1 MPRMN
6 ILSKSEQEKFNT
18 PPIFTGYERKQFFTL
33 TKPLEEVAE
42 TLRTS
47 STRIGFVL
55 SCGYFKAA
63 KKFFRPKDFQRNDI
77 GYVARS
83 LSLASE
89 QFVPEHYVQSTR
101 QWHQDIIL
109 EFYGYRRFD
118 KNALKILE
126 QEILFMIR
134 SQLKPK
140 LIFWCCID
148 ILIRERIQIPPYFQ
162 LSELILNAVNQRKKE
177 LIAVIRCQLSVE
189 TKSLLDGLF
198 TQEKEIPY
206 TRYKLT
212 LLKKLSQS
220 KKPTQIKERASDLL
234 YVSELYN
241 NLKPLISILGLKYE
255 GIRYFAN
262 SVIKSDIFQLNQR
275 REEDRY
281 IHVVAFIAHQYYR
294 LQDNLV
300 DTLLTAVKSFENGA
314 KRDHKEWCYGQR
326 KNQHQFF
333 KILTSSVDKKV
344 FGFVR
349 QVRDIIDNN
358 DTDAGKL
365 ALIRNLLEIN
375 HTGFSNVER
384 EWNDFKSG
392 LDSGTDDPR
401 YYDILEERS
410 LRLQNRVGPIL
421 KALDFQYEA
430 GAHFI
435 TDAIEHFRKN
445 NGVIRNNAPVS
456 FLEDAEQKAVADNG
470 IFRPS
475 LYKVLLFMHVADAIK
490 SGQIN
495 LEYSYKYRSL
505 DEYLIAKNRWDAE
518 KKDLLH
524 RAELEDF
531 EYCKPVLKQLEH
543 ALSMQY
549 KNTNDHIQNN
559 DNSYFKVRTNDNFT
573 IATPKQ
579 EDEATD
585 LLKTYFP
592 DRHFV
597 PLPEILSTVN
607 AYTAF
612 LREFQHWQQRY
623 TKGRTDDK
631 ILYAGIIGLG
641 CAIGIPKMSR
651 ISKLINESAL
661 QHAVNWYFSLE
672 NIRSANDCIVR
683 CMDRMELPNIY
694 RKNQNTLHTASD
706 GQKFEVKTDSLN
718 ANYSFKYFGK
728 GQGVTANTFIDER
741 NLLWHSLV
749 FSASERESAYVIDGL
764 MHNDVIKSDIHSTDT
779 HGYSEA
785 IFATTHL
792 LGFSYA
798 PRIKNLKKQTL
809 YIYRSGKYNHQTAWA
824 VQPTKYVNE
833 ALIEECW
840 DDILRLVTTIKLK
853 ESSASDIFRRLNS
866 YSKQHKLYQALKSYG
881 QIIKSNFI
889 LRYIDDVEL
898 RQAIEK
904 QLNKVEL
911 ANRFTRAIAVGNPRE
926 FTQGDKEEQEIAESC
941 NRLIKNAI
949 ICWNYLYLSQ
959 KLEGIDTTE
968 QQDKLLLAISSHSPM
983 SWAHTNLLGEY
994 DFSDEKLKDTAG
1006 IRLPKFSA

>member
-1 MPRMN
+1 MN
-6 ILSKSEQEKFNT
+6 ILNKTEQEMFDNPPLFNS
-18 PPIFTGYERKQFFTL
+18 GERKRFFNFPNFL
-33 TKPLEEVAE
+33 KEKAA
-42 TLRTS
+42 TLRKP
-47 STRIGFVL
+47 STKVGFL
-55 SCGYFKAA
+55 LTCGYFKAA
-63 KKFFRPKDFQRNDI
+63 KKFFRPEDFHQNDI
-77 GYVARS
+77 AYVTRS
-83 LSLASE
+83 LNLESK
-89 QFVPEHYVQSTR
+89 QFAPEHYVQSTR

-109 EFYGYRRFD
+109 EFYGYRRFGE
-118 KNALKILE
+118 NALRIIE
-126 QEILFMIR
+126 HEISSMMR

-140 LIFWCCID
+140 LIFWRCID

-162 LSELILNAVNQRKKE
+162 LSELILKAVNQRRKE
-177 LIAVIRCQLSVE
+177 LTAVIRRELSAE
-189 TKSLLDGLF
+189 AKSLLDGLF
-198 TQEKEIPY
+198 AQKAETLY
-206 TRYKLT
+206 ARYKLT

-220 KKPTQIKERASDLL
+220 TKPNQIKERAYDLL
-234 YVSELYN
+234 YISELYD
-241 NLKPLISILGLKYE
+241 NLKPLILVLGLGYE

-262 SVIKSDIFQLNQR
+262 AVIKSDIFQLNQR

-281 IHVVAFIAHQYYR
+281 VHVVAFITHQYYR

-314 KRDHKEWCYGQR
+314 KRDHKEWCYKQR
-326 KNQHQFF
+326 KTQHQSL
-333 KILTSSVDKKV
+333 KILASSVDEKV
-344 FGFVR
+344 FGFIS
-349 QVRDIIDNN
+349 QIRDIIDND

-365 ALIRNLLEIN
+365 ALIKNLLETN
-375 HTGFSNVER
+375 QTGFSDVER
-384 EWNDFKSG
+384 EWHDFKSG
-392 LDSGTDDPR
+392 FDSGTDDPR

-410 LRLQNRVGPIL
+410 LRLQNRISPIL
-421 KALDFQYEA
+421 KALNFQYEA
-430 GAHFI
+430 GAQPI
-435 TDAIEHFRKN
+435 ADAMEYFRKN
-445 NGVIRNNAPVS
+445 HGVIRNNAPLN
-456 FLEDAEQKAVADNG
+456 FLEDAEQKAVASNG

-475 LYKVLLFMHVADAIK
+475 LYKVLLFMHVAGAIK

-495 LEYSYKYRSL
+495 LEHSYKYRSL
-505 DEYLIAKNRWDAE
+505 DEYLIARNRWDAE

-524 RAELEDF
+524 RAELEGF
-531 EYCKPVLKQLEH
+531 EYCKPLLKQLKH
-543 ALSMQY
+543 VLYVQY

-559 DNSYFKVRTNDNFT
+559 DNPHFKAGTSNNFT

-585 LLKTYFP
+585 LLKLYFP

-607 AYTAF
+607 AHIGF
-612 LREFQHWQQRY
+612 LQEFQHWQQRY
-623 TKGRTDDK
+623 AKGRKDDR

-651 ISKLINESAL
+651 ISKLINEGAL

-683 CMDRMELPNIY
+683 FMDRMELPNIY
-694 RKNQNTLHTASD
+694 RKNQNSLHTASD

-741 NLLWHSLV
+741 NFLWHSLV

-785 IFATTHL
+785 IFATTYL

-809 YIYRSGKYNHQTAWA
+809 YIYKSGKHDHQPAWA

-840 DDILRLVTTIKLK
+840 DDILRLVTTIKIK
-853 ESSASDIFRRLNS
+853 ETSASDIFRRLNS
-866 YSKQHKLYQALKSYG
+866 YSKQHKLYQALKSFG
-881 QIIKSNFI
+881 QIIKSDFI

-949 ICWNYLYLSQ
+949 ICWNYLYLLQ
-959 KLEGIDTTE
+959 KLERMDSPE
-968 QQDKLLLAISSHSPM
+968 QKDKLLSAISSHSPM

-1006 IRLPKFSA
+1006 IRLPKIAA